1 MNAKIVSPVLG
12 LIVWL
17 GLAAAGL
24 NSITAFIIGAVAG
37 YLFGPALAK
46 IFGGIP
52 KDPSKGGNG
61 SNRS

>member
-24 NSITAFIIGAVAG
+24 NSIAAFIIGAVAG

-46 IFGGIP
+46 IFGGVP
-52 KDPSKGGNG
+52 KEPTKSDESDNK
-61 SNRS
+61 S